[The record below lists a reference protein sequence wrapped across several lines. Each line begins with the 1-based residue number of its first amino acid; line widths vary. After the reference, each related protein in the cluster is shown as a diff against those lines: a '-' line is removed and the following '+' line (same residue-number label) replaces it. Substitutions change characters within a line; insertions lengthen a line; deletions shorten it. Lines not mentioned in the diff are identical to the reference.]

1 MATITNLNQTSPDQL
16 RRIIEDNRITIKKT
30 DSTRYQ
36 IICPECNKAEAYIYF
51 NQGSRVI
58 QCNRQKNCNFSQSLW
73 EYIASR
79 HGYSNK
85 EMTQYINEL
94 LGYDFK
100 DFVNEQA
107 GSLTNANNV
116 HKEQK
121 APEILEKVITDKPVR
136 TQQEI
141 AEEQKFFKACHQIFT
156 GYLQEQDNEQVAF
169 SLRYLKEDRGYDDK

>member
-1 MATITNLNQTSPDQL
+1 
-16 RRIIEDNRITIKKT
+16 
-30 DSTRYQ
+30 
-36 IICPECNKAEAYIYF
+36 
-51 NQGSRVI
+51 
-58 QCNRQKNCNFSQSLW
+58 
-73 EYIASR
+73 
-79 HGYSNK
+79 
-85 EMTQYINEL
+85 MTQYINEL